1 MIEVKIKTLIRDIEG
16 INAFREELLNDFV
29 INSDLTNILTE
40 ASGNNFLN
48 SIRIHKYLTST
59 ALIGKVKTARFLES
73 IELTEKTTIKQLSE
87 ANINKIA
94 EFVSEL

>member
-1 MIEVKIKTLIRDIEG
+1 MTLIRDIEA
-16 INAFREELLNDFV
+16 IKALRNEFLNNFV

-87 ANINKIA
+87 TNISKIA
-94 EFVSEL
+94 SFVSGL

>member
-1 MIEVKIKTLIRDIEG
+1 MTLIRDIEA
-16 INAFREELLNDFV
+16 IKSLRNEFLNDFV

-94 EFVSEL
+94 SFVSELWF

>member
-1 MIEVKIKTLIRDIEG
+1 MTLIRDIEA
-16 INAFREELLNDFV
+16 IKALRNEFLNDFV

-73 IELTEKTTIKQLSE
+73 IQLTEKTTIKQLSE

-94 EFVSEL
+94 SFVSEL

>member
-1 MIEVKIKTLIRDIEG
+1 MTLIRDIEA
-16 INAFREELLNDFV
+16 IKALRNEFLNDFV
-29 INSDLTNILTE
+29 IKSDLINILTE

-94 EFVSEL
+94 SFVSEL

>member
-1 MIEVKIKTLIRDIEG
+1 MTLIRDIEA
-16 INAFREELLNDFV
+16 IKSLRNEFLNDFV

-59 ALIGKVKTARFLES
+59 SLIGKVKTARFLES

-94 EFVSEL
+94 SFVSEL

>member
-1 MIEVKIKTLIRDIEG
+1 MTLIRDIEA
-16 INAFREELLNDFV
+16 IKALRNEFLNDFV

-87 ANINKIA
+87 ANIRKIA
-94 EFVSEL
+94 SFVSEL

>member
-1 MIEVKIKTLIRDIEG
+1 MTLIRDIEA
-16 INAFREELLNDFV
+16 IKALRNEFLNDFV

-59 ALIGKVKTARFLES
+59 ALIGKVKTARFLQS

-94 EFVSEL
+94 AFVSEL

>member
-1 MIEVKIKTLIRDIEG
+1 MTLIRDIEA
-16 INAFREELLNDFV
+16 IKALRNEFLNDFV
-29 INSDLTNILTE
+29 IKSDLINILTE

-94 EFVSEL
+94 AFVSEL

>member
-1 MIEVKIKTLIRDIEG
+1 MTLIREIES
-16 INAFREELLNDFV
+16 IKALRNEFLNDFV
-29 INSDLTNILTE
+29 IKSDLTTILTE
-40 ASGNNFLN
+40 ASGNHFLN

-87 ANINKIA
+87 SNISKIA
-94 EFVSEL
+94 SFVSGL

>member
-1 MIEVKIKTLIRDIEG
+1 MKLISDIES
-16 INAFREELLNDFV
+16 IKSLRNEFLNDFV
-29 INSDLTNILTE
+29 LKSDLTTILTA
-40 ASGNNFLN
+40 ASDNNILN

-87 ANINKIA
+87 TNIRKIA
-94 EFVSEL
+94 SFVSELWF

>member
-1 MIEVKIKTLIRDIEG
+1 MTLIRDIEA
-16 INAFREELLNDFV
+16 IKALRNEFLNDFV
-29 INSDLTNILTE
+29 IKSDLINILTE

>member
-1 MIEVKIKTLIRDIEG
+1 MTLISDIES
-16 INAFREELLNDFV
+16 IKALRNEFLNDFV
-29 INSDLTNILTE
+29 IKSDLTTILTE
-40 ASGNNFLN
+40 ASDNNFLN

-87 ANINKIA
+87 TNIRKIA
-94 EFVSEL
+94 SFVSEL

>member
-1 MIEVKIKTLIRDIEG
+1 MTLIRDIEA
-16 INAFREELLNDFV
+16 IKALRNEFLNDFV
-29 INSDLTNILTE
+29 LNSDLTNILTE

-94 EFVSEL
+94 AFVSEL

>member
-1 MIEVKIKTLIRDIEG
+1 MTLIRDIEA
-16 INAFREELLNDFV
+16 IKALRNEFLDDFV

-94 EFVSEL
+94 AFVSEL

>member
-1 MIEVKIKTLIRDIEG
+1 MTLIRDIEA
-16 INAFREELLNDFV
+16 IKALRNEFLNDFL
-29 INSDLTNILTE
+29 IKSDLINILTE

-94 EFVSEL
+94 SFVNEL

>member
-1 MIEVKIKTLIRDIEG
+1 MTLIRDIEA
-16 INAFREELLNDFV
+16 IKALRNEFLNDFV

-87 ANINKIA
+87 ANINKISS
-94 EFVSEL
+94 FVSEL

>member
-1 MIEVKIKTLIRDIEG
+1 MTLIRDIES
-16 INAFREELLNDFV
+16 IKASRNEFLNDFV
-29 INSDLTNILTE
+29 IKSDLTTILTE
-40 ASGNNFLN
+40 ASDNNFLN

-87 ANINKIA
+87 TNISEISS
-94 EFVSEL
+94 FVSGL